1 MTQEIARAEVVIG
14 DGQPIPVQFNPAS
27 LQVEITNSISQQGE
41 AGATHQV
48 STQSSAKLGLDLL
61 FDTTATGEDVR
72 NRTRPLR
79 AAVRAPTD
87 ASGGAA
93 PSDAS
98 AAFVPPRVS
107 FQWGTFLFAGIA
119 ESFRET
125 LDFFSS
131 EGVPL
136 RAQIA
141 ISLKEQPNEFTAF
154 ERPSG
159 GQALETPAA
168 GGAAGVAARGG
179 DRRAA
184 RAIAGANGEASL
196 RFAGG
201 ATLGVPR
208 PGGLLDGLSRG
219 VGAGVQQA
227 FANLGG
233 APRSAPPNR
242 FDAQRLAPKPAPSAP
257 LATDRGAGFGV
268 DGRALPRAGSGL
280 RSDVGQGLPLSS
292 RLRFGE

>member
-98 AAFVPPRVS
+98 AAFVPPRVT

-154 ERPSG
+154 ERPAG
-159 GQALETPAA
+159 GQALETPAS
-168 GGAAGVAARGG
+168 GG

-196 RFAGG
+196 RFASGG
-201 ATLGVPR
+201 TLGVSS
-208 PGGLLDGLSRG
+208 GGLLGGLSRG
-219 VGAGVQQA
+219 LGAGVQQA

-233 APRSAPPNR
+233 APRSAPSNR

-280 RSDVGQGLPLSS
+280 RSDVGQGRSLSS